1 MFMIEA
7 TQVMIKKQIQLAK
20 IQVNNAVKSSIT
32 RFSTS
37 CAGKDPLIRIVFLLR
52 CIFEVIFV

>member
-1 MFMIEA
+1 MFTIEA
-7 TQVMIKKQIQLAK
+7 TQAMIKKQIQLAK

-32 RFSTS
+32 RFFTS
-37 CAGKDPLIRIVFLLR
+37 CASKDPLIRIVFLLR